1 MHQEV
6 RSVPDI
12 TDLPSTFT
20 TAQAE
25 ALGFPRWR
33 IYRERDRGAL
43 IELSRG
49 VWRQSAAPETAHL
62 DLLAAALRAPHGA
75 ICLLSALAFWDLTDE
90 IPREVHLAVPRGST
104 RPRIGYPPTSVHVF
118 DAATFELGIEQP
130 ELETGERIRI
140 YGPARS
146 VVDMLRLRNQLGRD
160 LAFAAARRLL
170 GRERAAGRIVELARR
185 LRCETTVAGAL
196 EVLQA

>member
-1 MHQEV
+1 MTEM
-6 RSVPDI
+6 
-12 TDLPSTFT
+12 TALPSTFT

-25 ALGFPRWR
+25 ALGCPRWR

-49 VWRQSAAPETAHL
+49 VWRQSSAPETAHL

-104 RPRIGYPPTSVHVF
+104 RPRIEYPPTSVHVF

-146 VVDMLRLRNQLGRD
+146 VVDTLRLRNQLGRD
-160 LAFAAARRLL
+160 VAFAAARRLL
-170 GRERAAGRIVELARR
+170 ARERAAGRILELARR
-185 LRCETTVAGAL
+185 LRCESPVADAL